1 MASKGIKC
9 IVITEFCFKK
19 KTAPKHNIP
28 PIAPIRR
35 AEKGVTNPQAGVI
48 ATRPETTPQAAPIA
62 VGFDWKNHSESIQ
75 VNAEAAAAIF
85 VLINA
90 VKATSFKDNALPTLK
105 PNQPNHNKP
114 APNIVNGK

>member
-1 MASKGIKC
+1 M
-9 IVITEFCFKK
+9 
-19 KTAPKHNIP
+19 P

-75 VNAEAAAAIF
+75 VRAEAAAAIF

-90 VKATSFKDNALPTLK
+90 VNATSFKDNALPTLK

-114 APNIVNGK
+114 APNIVNGKW